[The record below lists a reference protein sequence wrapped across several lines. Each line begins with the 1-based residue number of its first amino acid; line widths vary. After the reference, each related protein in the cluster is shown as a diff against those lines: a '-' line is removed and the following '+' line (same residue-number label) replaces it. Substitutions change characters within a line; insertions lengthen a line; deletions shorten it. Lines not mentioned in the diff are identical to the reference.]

1 LRQLQGYGVQFD
13 ADAQLHEIPLQL
25 SPAHV
30 QLQLPLHDASQVPLQ
45 LASHVPP
52 HVPLHDA
59 SQVGQPG
66 HVQFV

>member
-1 LRQLQGYGVQFD
+1 VQCD

-30 QLQLPLHDASQVPLQ
+30 QLQVPLHEALQVPLQ
-45 LASHVPP
+45 LASQ
-52 HVPLHDA
+52 VPLHDP